1 MIKIYKRS
9 LKMNLEI
16 KGAYIVQ
23 PIQGQFKVAKKDVFV
38 QNGKIYYAK
47 PFAKAD
53 RTINAENK
61 VIMPAFVNAH
71 HHIYSC
77 LSKGIPAEVPFRD
90 FLGTLAQLWWKLDR
104 SLKLDDMILSTALT
118 MEDCLK
124 NGVTTV
130 FDHHIALGDIENSLS
145 AMADVFEHYGVSG
158 TLAFELS
165 DRNGKEIFSKT
176 LAETVRFLKES
187 ETRDV
192 KGMVGLHASF
202 TLEEDSLQE
211 ISRKTGDAPI
221 HAHVAEGELDETE
234 CQRKYGKTIIER
246 LIQHKLL
253 RKNSLL
259 VHGSNIN
266 EKEIGLLKNYDI
278 FMAQAVDSNMNN
290 ALHVANVHQLSQNNI
305 PVTIGTDGMTSN
317 ILKSM
322 KNSYLMVKYY
332 NQNPDIGFPEMQE
345 FLLNN
350 YELKERFGFPIGLD
364 EEKMADFVILDY
376 EPATPFD
383 ENRFLGHF
391 IFGITEARVQYV
403 IKKDAVLLDN
413 FHVNVDDKYADLK
426 KRSWEISQELFKRF
440 QEQ

>member
-1 MIKIYKRS
+1 
-9 LKMNLEI
+9 MNLEI
-16 KGAYIVQ
+16 KGAYVVQ

-38 QNGKIYYAK
+38 QNGNIYFEK

-53 RTINAENK
+53 KTINAENK

-145 AMADVFEHYGVSG
+145 AMADVFEHYGISG
-158 TLAFELS
+158 SLAFELS
-165 DRNGKEIFSKT
+165 DRNGKEILSQT
-176 LAETVRFLKES
+176 LAETIRFLKES
-187 ETRDV
+187 ENRDV

-202 TLEEDSLQE
+202 TLEEDSLEE

-221 HAHVAEGELDETE
+221 HVHVAEGELDETE

-246 LIQHKLL
+246 LIQHNFL

-259 VHGSNIN
+259 VHGSNISK
-266 EKEIGLLKNYDI
+266 KEIGLLKNYDI

-290 ALHVANVHQLSQNNI
+290 ALNVANVHHLSQNRI

-322 KNSYLMVKYY
+322 KNSYLMVKYF

-350 YELKERFGFPIGLD
+350 YKLKERFGFPIG
-364 EEKMADFVILDY
+364 F
-376 EPATPFD
+376 
-383 ENRFLGHF
+383 R
-391 IFGITEARVQYV
+391 R
-403 IKKDAVLLDN
+403 
-413 FHVNVDDKYADLK
+413 
-426 KRSWEISQELFKRF
+426 R
-440 QEQ
+440 

>member
-1 MIKIYKRS
+1 
-9 LKMNLEI
+9 MNVEI
-16 KGAYIVQ
+16 KGAYVVQ
-23 PIQGQFKVAKKDVFV
+23 PVQGQFKVAKKDVFV
-38 QNGKIYYAK
+38 QNGKIHFSK
-47 PFAKAD
+47 PFEQAD
-53 RTINAENK
+53 RTIAAENK

-90 FLGTLAQLWWKLDR
+90 FIGTLSQLWWKLDR
-104 SLKLDDMILSTALT
+104 SLQMDDMILSTALT

-145 AMADVFEHYGVSG
+145 EMADVFEHYGISG

-165 DRNGKEIFSKT
+165 DRNGKEILQKT
-176 LAETVRFLKES
+176 LAETVRFLEEGKN
-187 ETRDV
+187 RDV

-202 TLEEDSLQE
+202 TLEEESLQE
-211 ISRKTGDAPI
+211 ISQKTGNAPI
-221 HAHVAEGELDETE
+221 HVHVAEGELDETE

-246 LIQHKLL
+246 LLQHNLL

-259 VHGSNIN
+259 VHGSNIS
-266 EKEIGLLKNYDI
+266 EKEMDLLKNHDI

-290 ALHVANVHQLSQNNI
+290 ALHVANVHQLSQKQI

-322 KNSYLMVKYY
+322 KNSYLMVKYL

-345 FLLNN
+345 FLFHN
-350 YELKERFGFPIGLD
+350 YKLKERFGFPVGLD
-364 EEKMADFVILDY
+364 ENEIADFVILDY
-376 EPATPFD
+376 EPATPFT
-383 ENRFLGHF
+383 ENTFLGHF

-413 FHVNVDDKYADLK
+413 FQVNVEDKYADLK
-426 KRSWEISQELFKRF
+426 KRSWEISQELFIRF
-440 QEQ
+440 LHN